1 MRCSGGWWEAEKEKE
16 EIGDEKWQ
24 WGEGRDVKRYICGT
38 AVSSMTDPRR
48 RENVQLT
55 ETPVTL
61 E

>member
-16 EIGDEKWQ
+16 EIGDEKQ
-24 WGEGRDVKRYICGT
+24 RRGEGRDVKRYICGT
-38 AVSSMTDPRR
+38 AASSMTDAGH

-55 ETPVTL
+55 ERVTL